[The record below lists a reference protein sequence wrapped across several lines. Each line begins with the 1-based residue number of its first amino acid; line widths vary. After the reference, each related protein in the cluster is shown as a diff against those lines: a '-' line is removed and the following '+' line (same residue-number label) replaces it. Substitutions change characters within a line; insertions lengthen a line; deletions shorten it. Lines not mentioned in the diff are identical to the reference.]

1 MNIAFPSLDLR
12 LDAPLAIL
20 RSPNSPVCVE
30 IKSRL
35 DRRADGFLHA
45 HGFDVF
51 GRPRAAART
60 SKAMSRKTSA
70 LLDVMLE
77 LRRNGCSLCSIARQ
91 TGLHRNTVS
100 AHFAQLEG
108 SIAVVDQQRSA

>member
-1 MNIAFPSLDLR
+1 MKARFPELDLR
-12 LDAPLAIL
+12 LDGSLAIL
-20 RSPNSPVCVE
+20 SSPKSPVCVE

-45 HGFDVF
+45 HGYDVL
-51 GRPRAAART
+51 GQPRPVAKT
-60 SKAMSRKTSA
+60 SKAMSQKTSG
-70 LLDVMLE
+70 LLEVMLE
-77 LRRNGCSLCSIARQ
+77 LRGAGCSLSSIARQ

-108 SIAVVDQQRSA
+108 VRKESAA